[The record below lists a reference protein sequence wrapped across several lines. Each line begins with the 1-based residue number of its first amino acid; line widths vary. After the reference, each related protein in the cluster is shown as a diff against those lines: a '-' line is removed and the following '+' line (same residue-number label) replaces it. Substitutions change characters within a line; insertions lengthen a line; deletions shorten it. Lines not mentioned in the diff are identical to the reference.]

1 MISNNSKIAIKAV
14 IYLCSQFE
22 SETKSS
28 IKDVATYINANE
40 HSAAKILQQ
49 LVKHDIINSV
59 KGPSGG
65 FFISIKQQSLPI
77 INIVQA
83 IEGPKVFRDCGLGL
97 SRCSAQHP
105 CPIHDDYKHARDI
118 VEDLFKRKRVT
129 DLCGPVNEGVAY
141 LIG

>member
-1 MISNNSKIAIKAV
+1 MIGNNSRTAIKAV

-22 SETKSS
+22 SESKSS

-40 HSAAKILQQ
+40 HTVAKILQL
-49 LVKHDIINSV
+49 LVKHEIINSV

-83 IEGPKVFRDCGLGL
+83 IEGPKVFKSCGLGL
-97 SRCSAQHP
+97 SKCSAQHP

-118 VEDLFKRKRVT
+118 VEDLFKNKKVA
-129 DLCGPVNEGVAY
+129 DLCTPVNKGVAY
-141 LIG
+141 LID

>member
-1 MISNNSKIAIKAV
+1 MICNNSKIAIKAV
-14 IYLCSQFE
+14 IYLCSQFTL
-22 SETKSS
+22 ETKSS

-40 HSAAKILQQ
+40 HTIAKILQQ
-49 LVKHDIINSV
+49 LVKHEIINSV

-65 FFISIKQQSLPI
+65 FFISIKQQSVPI

-83 IEGPKVFRDCGLGL
+83 IEGSKVFKSCGLGL
-97 SRCSAQHP
+97 SKCSAQHP

-118 VEDLFKRKRVT
+118 VEEFFKSKKVG
-129 DLCGPVNEGVAY
+129 DLCTPVNNGVAY